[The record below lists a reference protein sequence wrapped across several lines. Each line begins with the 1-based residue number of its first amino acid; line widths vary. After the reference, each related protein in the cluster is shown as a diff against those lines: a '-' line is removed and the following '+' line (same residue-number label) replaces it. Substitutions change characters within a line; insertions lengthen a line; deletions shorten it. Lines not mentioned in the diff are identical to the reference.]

1 MELDTL
7 IVKQGLL
14 ALWGLWLALVVL
26 LNLLNVLFTLGWL
39 PPGWLF
45 HSHNFAALLEA
56 TRIYHTPRW
65 LVWLMFVGVIVLEA
79 AAALLLLGAALQ
91 FTPGAATLAFGV
103 ALLLWGGF
111 ILANELFLTFLTEN
125 QGAYSLAAVHRS
137 IFVALL
143 VSLMAIHVLP

>member
-1 MELDTL
+1 MELDPL

-26 LNLLNVLFTLGWL
+26 LNLLNVLFSLGKL
-39 PPGWLF
+39 PAGWLF
-45 HSHNFAALLEA
+45 HSHNFASLLEA

-65 LVWLMFVGVIVLEA
+65 VVWLMFAGVIFLEA
-79 AAALLLLGAALQ
+79 VAAVLLLAAAVQ
-91 FTPGAATLAFGV
+91 FTPGAATLAFAV

-111 ILANELFLTFLTEN
+111 ILANEFFLTFLTET
-125 QGAYSLAAVHRS
+125 QGAYSLAATHRS

-143 VSLMAIHVLP
+143 VSLIAIHALP